1 MSSACGVCAIHEN
14 ERLGELVAWESD
26 RWILRHH
33 AAPAPL
39 AGWFLLDTK
48 RHVASAADFDAL
60 EEAEFAQVLG
70 ASMRAIRSAVDVP
83 RVYVILFGEGAQ
95 HVHAHLIPRDPSQ
108 SGTAAWEIAD
118 WYRAVDSGKR
128 AAAPSHEVAR
138 AVQRVREEMR
148 TAITI

>member
-1 MSSACGVCAIHEN
+1 MTSACGVCAIHEN
-14 ERLGELVAWESD
+14 ETLCELVAWESE

-39 AGWFLLDTK
+39 VGWFLLDTK
-48 RHVASAADFDAL
+48 RHVASAADFDPL

-70 ASMRAIRSAVDVP
+70 AAMRAIRSALGVP
-83 RVYVILFGEGAQ
+83 RVYVIMFGEGAQ

-128 AAAPSHEVAR
+128 AAAQPQEVAR
-138 AVQRVREEMR
+138 VVQRVREELR
-148 TAITI
+148 TTVKI